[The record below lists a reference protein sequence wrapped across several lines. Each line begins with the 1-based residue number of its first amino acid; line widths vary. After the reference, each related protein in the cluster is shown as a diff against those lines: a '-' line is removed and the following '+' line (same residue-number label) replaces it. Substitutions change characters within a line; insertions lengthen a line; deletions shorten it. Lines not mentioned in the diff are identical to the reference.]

1 MTAGCDIQVHALQE
15 RLQQEAEAKQ
25 RIEKELD
32 AVSRLVF
39 LSNLC
44 LLLSNVQCPLS
55 AVLCPLFL
63 DLT

>member
-1 MTAGCDIQVHALQE
+1 MFIVQVHALQE

-25 RIEKELD
+25 RIEIELD

-44 LLLSNVQCPLS
+44 LLLSNVQLS
-55 AVLCPLFL
+55 TICCLLSFVCFFY
-63 DLT
+63 LT